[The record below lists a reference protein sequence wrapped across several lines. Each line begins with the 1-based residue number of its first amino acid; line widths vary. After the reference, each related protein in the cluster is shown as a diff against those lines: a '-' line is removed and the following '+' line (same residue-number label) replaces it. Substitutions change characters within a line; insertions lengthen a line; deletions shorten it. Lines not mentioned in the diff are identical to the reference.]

1 MGGRGGGMV
10 ERIIDHCILCG
21 YVIKLTLSICQCQ
34 PHSGPK
40 KCLPMSCISALS
52 LLVVVVEWVG
62 TDIALSCYIAI
73 PASLLSITLLHNTL
87 QFLTFTTVNTT
98 FPEIA
103 RLANIDQCP
112 VQKQQILCTN
122 VHYLVTCGAFQ
133 GSCMFLPIK
142 V

>member
-1 MGGRGGGMV
+1 MRERGVGILKVSGMGGRGGGMV

-34 PHSGPK
+34 RHSGPK

-73 PASLLSITLLHNTL
+73 QPSLLSVTLLHIATIH
-87 QFLTFTTVNTT
+87 FLTFSNV
-98 FPEIA
+98 
-103 RLANIDQCP
+103 ANVI
-112 VQKQQILCTN
+112 
-122 VHYLVTCGAFQ
+122 
-133 GSCMFLPIK
+133 
-142 V
+142 